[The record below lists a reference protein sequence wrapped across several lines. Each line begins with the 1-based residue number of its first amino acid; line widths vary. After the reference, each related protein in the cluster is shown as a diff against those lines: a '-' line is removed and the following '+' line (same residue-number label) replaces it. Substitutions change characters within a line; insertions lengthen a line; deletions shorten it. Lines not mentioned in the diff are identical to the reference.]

1 MRAWR
6 RTFLVLAGLILVA
19 AIVSVQLLVP
29 APPKRVRIATGP
41 EEGMYMEA
49 ARRYREILARAG
61 VELVLL
67 KTSGSIENIGMLG
80 GRRPA
85 AHLAFIQGG
94 TVPSD
99 IPNVEALGSIF
110 LEPLWVFAR
119 TQVQAARLAELRG
132 RRIAV
137 GAPGSG
143 TRALAVQL
151 LQASGIETGMLDL
164 GGQDAVT
171 ALLGGTVDVACF
183 VTAKPFPLLEPL
195 LRAPGVRLLSF
206 PRADAFTRRY
216 PFLTK
221 VVLPWGALD
230 LAHDVPPRD
239 VTLLAPAASLVASAD
254 LHPAIVDLVLE
265 AATTVHGPAQ
275 MFATAGQFPSSHYV
289 DLPLS
294 TDAQRWFRSGP
305 TFLRRNL
312 PFWAATVVERLLIFL
327 PLVAIAFPV
336 LNFVL
341 GSFQA
346 RYERRIH
353 RAYGRLRALDV
364 QARSPSGPVDRD
376 RVLEHLDH
384 LESDVSRLKLPANQV
399 EHLYHLRMHIEFI
412 RRGLR
417 DGAGAEPDVRS
428 GAPP

>member
-1 MRAWR
+1 
-6 RTFLVLAGLILVA
+6 
-19 AIVSVQLLVP
+19 
-29 APPKRVRIATGP
+29 
-41 EEGMYMEA
+41 MYMEA

-99 IPNVEALGSIF
+99 TPNVEALGSVF

-171 ALLGGTVDVACF
+171 ALLGGTVDVARF
-183 VTAKPFPLLEPL
+183 DTADPLPLLEPL
-195 LRAPGVRLLSF
+195 LRPPRVRLLSL

-221 VVLPWGALD
+221 GVLPWGALA

-254 LHPAIVDLVLE
+254 
-265 AATTVHGPAQ
+265 
-275 MFATAGQFPSSHYV
+275 
-289 DLPLS
+289 
-294 TDAQRWFRSGP
+294 
-305 TFLRRNL
+305 
-312 PFWAATVVERLLIFL
+312 
-327 PLVAIAFPV
+327 
-336 LNFVL
+336 
-341 GSFQA
+341 
-346 RYERRIH
+346 
-353 RAYGRLRALDV
+353 
-364 QARSPSGPVDRD
+364 
-376 RVLEHLDH
+376 
-384 LESDVSRLKLPANQV
+384 
-399 EHLYHLRMHIEFI
+399 
-412 RRGLR
+412 
-417 DGAGAEPDVRS
+417 
-428 GAPP
+428 